1 MTELNC
7 RLATEADLA
16 ALCQFYQDICAH
28 QKDDQFGADWH
39 WGIYPSE
46 KDIAEAIAQKR
57 AVVGTKNG
65 KIASAGILT
74 VGNDP
79 LYSKFAWPTPAE
91 DDEIAVLH
99 LYGVH
104 PSFRRQGLSSVLL
117 TFIKDYAKKLG
128 CKSIRL
134 DSMDGNVPARRL
146 YEKNGWRFVSQETVY
161 YDDISDTKVDLLE
174 LAL

>member
-7 RLATEADLA
+7 RLATETDLA
-16 ALCQFYQDICAH
+16 ALCQFYQDICDH

-39 WGIYPSE
+39 WGIYPTE

-57 AVVGTKNG
+57 AVVGIKDG

-91 DDEIAVLH
+91 DNEIAVLH
-99 LYGVH
+99 LYG
-104 PSFRRQGLSSVLL
+104 
-117 TFIKDYAKKLG
+117 
-128 CKSIRL
+128 CKAIRL

-161 YDDISDTKVDLLE
+161 YDDIGDTKVDLLE

>member
-28 QKDDQFGADWH
+28 QKEDQFGADWH
-39 WGIYPSE
+39 WGIYPTE
-46 KDIAEAIAQKR
+46 KDIKEAIDQKR
-57 AVVGTKNG
+57 AVVGIKDG

-79 LYSKFAWPTPAE
+79 LYSNFAWPTAAK

-104 PSFRRQGLSSVLL
+104 PSFRRQGLSSSLL
-117 TFIKDYAKKLG
+117 SFIKDRAKGLG
-128 CKSIRL
+128 YTAIRL

-146 YEKNGWRFVSQETVY
+146 YEKNGWRFVSQETVH
-161 YDDISDTKVDLLE
+161 YDDIGDTKVDLLE

>member
-28 QKDDQFGADWH
+28 QKEDQFGADWH
-39 WGIYPSE
+39 WGIYPTE
-46 KDIAEAIAQKR
+46 KDIKEAIDQKR
-57 AVVGTKNG
+57 AVVGIKDG

-79 LYSKFAWPTPAE
+79 LYSNFAWPTAAK

-104 PSFRRQGLSSVLL
+104 PSFRRQGLSSSLL
-117 TFIKDYAKKLG
+117 SFIKDRAKGLG
-128 CKSIRL
+128 CTAIRL
-134 DSMDGNVPARRL
+134 DSMDGNVPACRL
-146 YEKNGWRFVSQETVY
+146 YEKNGWRFVSQETVH
-161 YDDISDTKVDLLE
+161 YDDIGDTKVDLLE

>member
-28 QKDDQFGADWH
+28 QKEDQFGADWH
-39 WGIYPSE
+39 WGIYPTE
-46 KDIAEAIAQKR
+46 KDIKEAIDQKR
-57 AVVGTKNG
+57 AVVGIKDG

-79 LYSKFAWPTPAE
+79 LYSNFAWPTAAK

-104 PSFRRQGLSSVLL
+104 PSFRRQGLSSSLL
-117 TFIKDYAKKLG
+117 SFIKDRAKGLG
-128 CKSIRL
+128 CTAIRL

-146 YEKNGWRFVSQETVY
+146 YEKNGWRFVRQETVH
-161 YDDISDTKVDLLE
+161 YDDIGDTKVDRLE
-174 LAL
+174 

>member
-57 AVVGTKNG
+57 AVVGIKDG
-65 KIASAGILT
+65 KIAIDNNYDNLASTENVTLNI
-74 VGNDP
+74 VG
-79 LYSKFAWPTPAE
+79 
-91 DDEIAVLH
+91 
-99 LYGVH
+99 
-104 PSFRRQGLSSVLL
+104 
-117 TFIKDYAKKLG
+117 
-128 CKSIRL
+128 
-134 DSMDGNVPARRL
+134 
-146 YEKNGWRFVSQETVY
+146 
-161 YDDISDTKVDLLE
+161 
-174 LAL
+174 

>member
-46 KDIAEAIAQKR
+46 KDIA
-57 AVVGTKNG
+57 
-65 KIASAGILT
+65 SAGILT

-79 LYSKFAWPTPAE
+79 LYSKFTWPTPAE
-91 DDEIAVLH
+91 DNEIAVLH

-117 TFIKDYAKKLG
+117 TFIKDQTKKLG

-161 YDDISDTKVDLLE
+161 YDDIGDCKVDLLE